1 MEQTIQDLG
10 IEYETYTI
18 KMSDKV
24 YKRIR
29 SEIFV
34 SALSNPEGLSIKD
47 EFLMKLFKS
56 WDNNEIPEVSFK
68 TERDKEI

>member
-34 SALSNPEGLSIKD
+34 SALANPEGLSIKD

-56 WDNNEIPEVSFK
+56 WDNNEIPEISFK
-68 TERDKEI
+68 TERNKEI

>member
-56 WDNNEIPEVSFK
+56 WDNNEIPEISFK